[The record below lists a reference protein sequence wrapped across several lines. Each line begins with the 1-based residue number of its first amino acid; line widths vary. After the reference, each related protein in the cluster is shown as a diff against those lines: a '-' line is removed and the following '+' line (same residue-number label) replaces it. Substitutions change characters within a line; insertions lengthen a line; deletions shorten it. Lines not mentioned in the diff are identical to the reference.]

1 MGRSS
6 PLAFSRLR
14 IEAVDEEAEHEA
26 QEKDKRQP
34 AAGLQPKDSQA
45 ALSFARASFV
55 RASLEHAQRYGMERP
70 PLSGDV
76 AVTPTQAE
84 AMQPPPPLPPVGKQI
99 SRKPSISLLTSLVEN
114 ELALQGLDMQEAPRL
129 GLRRVASRQCSL
141 GEVGLSRRSSR
152 GDLEGMIRD

>member
-1 MGRSS
+1 MPETTFPARMKSSTGLALHFMRKGLPRRSWAC
-6 PLAFSRLR
+6 PAALR
-14 IEAVDEEAEHEA
+14 GVLKGEGAAATTAPKCTPHDLAEHEA

-84 AMQPPPPLPPVGKQI
+84 AMQPPPPLPPGG
-99 SRKPSISLLTSLVEN
+99 P
-114 ELALQGLDMQEAPRL
+114 
-129 GLRRVASRQCSL
+129 
-141 GEVGLSRRSSR
+141 
-152 GDLEGMIRD
+152 

>member
-1 MGRSS
+1 MGRRS

-84 AMQPPPPLPPVGKQI
+84 AMQPPPPLPPGG
-99 SRKPSISLLTSLVEN
+99 P
-114 ELALQGLDMQEAPRL
+114 
-129 GLRRVASRQCSL
+129 
-141 GEVGLSRRSSR
+141 
-152 GDLEGMIRD
+152 